1 MTTTADLRAIAD
13 SRSTLYKLLSRLYL
27 EEVDAETLKALC
39 ALQLENAPEAIA
51 EPAARLRARC
61 EAMTDETLEADLEAL
76 AVDYA
81 RIFLG
86 AGVAEGDAAIPYES
100 VYTSPQRL
108 LMQNAWESVR
118 HAYLERGI
126 AVKPRIGLYEDH
138 LGIELGFMA
147 SLAARDGSTES
158 LQASATS
165 GTLLEGL
172 CFEEAFLR
180 DHLLRWVPRLAAD
193 VRRITGTTGFYQDA
207 ADLTEAWLALDAET
221 LRDLKDELQ
230 SDEAEEDEV
239 HEEASD
245 KTTASDD

>member
-13 SRSTLYKLLSRLYL
+13 SRATLYKLLSRLYL

-39 ALQLENAPEAIA
+39 ALRFENAPEAIA
-51 EPAARLRARC
+51 APAARLRARC
-61 EAMTDETLEADLEAL
+61 EAMTDDTLRADLEAL

-86 AGVAEGDAAIPYES
+86 AGVAEGDAAVPYES

-118 HAYLERGI
+118 RAYLERGI

-147 SLAARDGSTES
+147 SLAAQDGSAETTE
-158 LQASATS
+158 A
-165 GTLLEGL
+165 LLEEL
-172 CFEEAFLR
+172 RFEEAFLR
-180 DHLLRWVPRLAAD
+180 DHLLDWVPRLAAD

-221 LRDLKDELQ
+221 LRDLREELQ
-230 SDEAEEDEV
+230 SEEVSDKA
-239 HEEASD
+239 ASD
-245 KTTASDD
+245 N

>member
-1 MTTTADLRAIAD
+1 MTPTTDLRAIAD

-39 ALQLENAPEAIA
+39 ALRLENAPDAIA
-51 EPAARLRARC
+51 APAARLRARC
-61 EAMTDETLEADLEAL
+61 EAMTDETREADLEAL

-86 AGVAEGDAAIPYES
+86 AGVAEGNAAVPYET

-118 HAYLERGI
+118 RAYLDRGI

-147 SLAARDGSTES
+147 SLAAQDGSAETTE
-158 LQASATS
+158 A
-165 GTLLEGL
+165 LLEGL
-172 CFEEAFLR
+172 RFEEAFLR
-180 DHLLRWVPRLAAD
+180 DHLLGWVPRLAAD

-207 ADLTEAWLALDAET
+207 ADLAEAWLALDAET
-221 LRDLKDELQ
+221 LRDLREELQ
-230 SDEAEEDEV
+230 S
-239 HEEASD
+239 EEASD
-245 KTTASDD
+245 KGASDD